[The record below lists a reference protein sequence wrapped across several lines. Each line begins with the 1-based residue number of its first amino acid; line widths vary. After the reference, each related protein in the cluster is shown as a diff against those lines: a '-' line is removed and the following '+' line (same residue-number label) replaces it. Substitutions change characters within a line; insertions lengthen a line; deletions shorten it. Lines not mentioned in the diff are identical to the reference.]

1 MFNVDTITLGM
12 NFEDK
17 TQSYT
22 DLFGNIKARLD
33 YKYIQKVEYKIK
45 ARLYLDSTNR
55 NKKQKL
61 LERQKWFKDTFGSYS
76 NIGKQDYIYWFGQDR
91 GYSFCYNETRHVLS
105 ITLSHYNIEEFT
117 SEEIINNTRDKLVK
131 YFGLEKTELIPLTLR
146 RIDYYCD
153 YRYIDEDELLI
164 IKQLMTKVTDTL
176 YTYRKEITDTPTT
189 YTVKYLSLKGKT
201 QKYEDIKFDISKMT
215 VIDKEC
221 EFDET

>member
-1 MFNVDTITLGM
+1 M
-12 NFEDK
+12 
-17 TQSYT
+17 
-22 DLFGNIKARLD
+22 
-33 YKYIQKVEYKIK
+33 
-45 ARLYLDSTNR
+45 
-55 NKKQKL
+55 
-61 LERQKWFKDTFGSYS
+61 
-76 NIGKQDYIYWFGQDR
+76 
-91 GYSFCYNETRHVLS
+91 LS

-153 YRYIDEDELLI
+153 YRYSDEDELLI

-201 QKYEDIKFDISKMT
+201 QKYEDITFDISKMT
-215 VIDKEC
+215 LFDKEC

>member
-153 YRYIDEDELLI
+153 YRYSDEDELLI